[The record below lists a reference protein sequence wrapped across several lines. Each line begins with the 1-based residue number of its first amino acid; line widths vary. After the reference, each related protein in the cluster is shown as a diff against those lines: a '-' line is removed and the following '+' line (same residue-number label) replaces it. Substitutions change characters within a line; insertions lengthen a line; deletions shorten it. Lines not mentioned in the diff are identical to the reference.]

1 MITIEDIMTSRLH
14 TLKASHT
21 IQDANDLMKAQQV
34 RHVPIVNDLGR
45 LIGLVSQRDILASTS
60 PSSLRQ
66 PEEMSASL
74 TYIMTRNIHTINR
87 STSLVNA
94 ASQLKKHRLGCLPVV
109 EDELLVGI
117 VTDTDF
123 VTIAMHLLEQ
133 LEAQEPEEPIEDFD
147 EEFA

>member
-21 IQDANDLMKAQQV
+21 IQDANDLMKAQQI

-60 PSSLRQ
+60 PASLRQ

-74 TYIMTRNIHTINR
+74 TYIMTRRVKTIGR
-87 STSLVNA
+87 TTSLIHA
-94 ASQLKKHRLGCLPVV
+94 ANQLKQHRLGCLPVLD
-109 EDELLVGI
+109 DEKLVGI
-117 VTDTDF
+117 VTETDF
-123 VTIAMHLLEQ
+123 VDVAIHLLEHMESVEPV
-133 LEAQEPEEPIEDFD
+133 EAT
-147 EEFA
+147 EEFDNEYM